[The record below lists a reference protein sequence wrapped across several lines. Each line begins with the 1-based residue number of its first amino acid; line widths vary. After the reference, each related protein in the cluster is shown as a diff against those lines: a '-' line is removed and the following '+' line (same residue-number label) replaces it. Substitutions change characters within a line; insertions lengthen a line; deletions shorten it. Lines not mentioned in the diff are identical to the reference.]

1 MTRPDV
7 SLVMGVWQ
15 PHRDWLREAVRS
27 ALDQHGCKVEL
38 IVVDDGNPEPVA
50 ELLTAVS
57 DPRLKLL
64 RTSHAGPGNARNAG
78 LEAATG
84 SWIRF
89 LDCDDVFDA
98 ESTARLL
105 QLAAGDEGVIA
116 YNATMVCTEDLDPVE
131 LLVSTVS
138 GDAVRACLLGLF
150 DVRLPS
156 LLFSRPVVDAAGA
169 WDDSFRVS
177 GDWDF
182 VLRALDHAVVR
193 GDTAV
198 ATYYRRHAASVT
210 RTAGVR
216 DGELARRRIIDR
228 YLERHPEARGSA
240 LVREAEAALLIDRG
254 LAYAFV
260 GETRRGLARFAQGAR
275 RDPSAAIRVLPRLLR
290 AVRAGAR

>member
-1 MTRPDV
+1 M
-7 SLVMGVWQ
+7 
-15 PHRDWLREAVRS
+15 
-27 ALDQHGCKVEL
+27 
-38 IVVDDGNPEPVA
+38 
-50 ELLTAVS
+50 
-57 DPRLKLL
+57 
-64 RTSHAGPGNARNAG
+64 
-78 LEAATG
+78 
-84 SWIRF
+84 
-89 LDCDDVFDA
+89 
-98 ESTARLL
+98 

-116 YNATMVCTEDLDPVE
+116 YNATMVCTEELDPVE

-240 LVREAEAALLIDRG
+240 LVA
-254 LAYAFV
+254 
-260 GETRRGLARFAQGAR
+260 
-275 RDPSAAIRVLPRLLR
+275 
-290 AVRAGAR
+290 